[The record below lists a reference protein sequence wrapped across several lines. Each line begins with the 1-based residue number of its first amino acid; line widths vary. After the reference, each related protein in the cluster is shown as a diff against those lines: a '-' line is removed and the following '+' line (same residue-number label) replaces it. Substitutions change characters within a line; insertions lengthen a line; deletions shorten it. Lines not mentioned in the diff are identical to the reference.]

1 MEDQKFLSTNDG
13 SVNKPRK
20 IKTSTK
26 DAATM
31 QASGGSAVGPK
42 GQKASKRGMMNG
54 VSPLFGQDRLML
66 DSSTAPGDGLKR
78 QKGLKASKRGL
89 ENGMSPLIIEEKQMS
104 DSLPD
109 LEYRALRRKYLLLEE
124 ENHGLQMELQEV
136 EADVKALEEHKLCLL
151 DELVVLEGLIDPSEL
166 QPRNHGLP

>member
-1 MEDQKFLSTNDG
+1 MEDKKFLSTHDG
-13 SVNKPRK
+13 SFSKPRK
-20 IKTSTK
+20 IKTSAK
-26 DAATM
+26 DAALL
-31 QASGGSAVGPK
+31 QASGGSAK

-66 DSSTAPGDGLKR
+66 DSNTAPCDGLKR
-78 QKGLKASKRGL
+78 QKGLKASRRGP
-89 ENGMSPLIIEEKQMS
+89 ENGLSPLFGEEKLIS

-136 EADVKALEEHKLCLL
+136 EYDIKALEEQKLSLL

-166 QPRNHGLP
+166 QPRGPGLP